1 MSLINC
7 GINLDLICSKKCL
20 VVASNADQKT
30 KFTII
35 NLYVP
40 VVTLLTQYNVKQP
53 KQLKMEQLNINQ
65 IYQQKDK
72 TNI

>member
-1 MSLINC
+1 M
-7 GINLDLICSKKCL
+7 
-20 VVASNADQKT
+20 ASNADQKT

-40 VVTLLTQYNVKQP
+40 VVTLLSQYNVKQL

-72 TNI
+72 TNQYLD

>member
-1 MSLINC
+1 M
-7 GINLDLICSKKCL
+7 
-20 VVASNADQKT
+20 ASNADQKT

-40 VVTLLTQYNVKQP
+40 VVTLLSQHNVKQP

-72 TNI
+72 TNQYLD

>member
-7 GINLDLICSKKCL
+7 EINLDLNCSKKCL
-20 VVASNADQKT
+20 VVASNADQKKIFSIT
-30 KFTII
+30 

-40 VVTLLTQYNVKQP
+40 VVILPTQNNVKQP

-65 IYQQKDK
+65 KYQQKGK
-72 TNI
+72 TNS